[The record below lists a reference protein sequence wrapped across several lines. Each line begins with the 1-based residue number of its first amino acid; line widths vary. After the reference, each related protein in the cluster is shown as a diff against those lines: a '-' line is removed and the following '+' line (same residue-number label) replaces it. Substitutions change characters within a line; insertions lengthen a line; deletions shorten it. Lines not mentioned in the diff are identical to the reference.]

1 MSVKFS
7 NNGHSTLAASL
18 TSSATS
24 ITLASGHG
32 ARFPSLSSGEY
43 FYATLIDASNNLEI
57 VKCTAR
63 SSDVLTVTRAQEGT
77 TARAYAIGDRIELR
91 VTAQGL
97 VDLADSVDLTTL
109 SATNLTSGTVPYARQ
124 PAGSIVQVVHGRL
137 STTVVATGLSSA
149 NYVYDI
155 GLSASITPKS
165 ASNNIIID
173 VSMYVGGDAAASS
186 AYLQSYYIYKGGS
199 ELTEALG
206 DAVGSREQVTG
217 SINMYN
223 AATGAGV
230 TYRLAYLGGRHAD
243 LAVGSTSSQT
253 YSVHTRSYS
262 SGPDIYINR
271 SEAFQLQGTNYDHVP
286 QSTITLTEVVA

>member
-1 MSVKFS
+1 MF
-7 NNGHSTLAASL
+7 LCML
-18 TSSATS
+18 DDMMQ
-24 ITLASGHG
+24 L
-32 ARFPSLSSGEY
+32 
-43 FYATLIDASNNLEI
+43 
-57 VKCTAR
+57 
-63 SSDVLTVTRAQEGT
+63 
-77 TARAYAIGDRIELR
+77 
-91 VTAQGL
+91 
-97 VDLADSVDLTTL
+97 
-109 SATNLTSGTVPYARQ
+109 
-124 PAGSIVQVVHGRL
+124 
-137 STTVVATGLSSA
+137 
-149 NYVYDI
+149 
-155 GLSASITPKS
+155 
-165 ASNNIIID
+165 
-173 VSMYVGGDAAASS
+173 ASS